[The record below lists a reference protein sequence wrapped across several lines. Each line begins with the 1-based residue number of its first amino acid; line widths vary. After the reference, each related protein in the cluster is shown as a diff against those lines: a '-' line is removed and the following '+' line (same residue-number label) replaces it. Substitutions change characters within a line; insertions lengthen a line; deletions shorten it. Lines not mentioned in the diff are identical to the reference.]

1 MDISIVLRL
10 EVHGYNTQHAK
21 GLLGKKFYQLSSINY
36 SKIII
41 SCAAKLLVAFILNI
55 VTSSFSTFIPSSF
68 FLHFF
73 SPSLLLIP
81 CLHQSIRCLS
91 VCLSVCSSISVC
103 LSVFLSV
110 CRFVCLSVC
119 LYVCP
124 SVYLCVCI
132 CLSVCLSVCLSFYLP
147 VSVFV
152 FPSACS
158 VSDHLWYVL
167 AERLLVYFYFSW
179 TS

>member
-41 SCAAKLLVAFILNI
+41 SCAAKLLVAFILII
-55 VTSSFSTFIPSSF
+55 VTLSFSTFIPSSF

-73 SPSLLLIP
+73 SPSLFLIP

-119 LYVCP
+119 ILSICL
-124 SVYLCVCI
+124 SLCVYVPVCLSFLLSACLCF
-132 CLSVCLSVCLSFYLP
+132 CLSVCL
-147 VSVFV
+147 
-152 FPSACS
+152 
-158 VSDHLWYVL
+158 
-167 AERLLVYFYFSW
+167 FSL
-179 TS
+179 

>member
-1 MDISIVLRL
+1 M
-10 EVHGYNTQHAK
+10 HGYNTQHAK

-55 VTSSFSTFIPSSF
+55 VTLSFSTFIPSSF

-119 LYVCP
+119 M
-124 SVYLCVCI
+124 SVYLSV
-132 CLSVCLSVCLSFYLP
+132 SVCLSVCLSVFLSVYLFVCLPACLSVYLSVCLP
-147 VSVFV
+147 VSICLCVSICLSRWDV
-152 FPSACS
+152 AC
-158 VSDHLWYVL
+158 VPLQAY
-167 AERLLVYFYFSW
+167 
-179 TS
+179 

>member
-41 SCAAKLLVAFILNI
+41 SCAAKLLVAFIWNI
-55 VTSSFSTFIPSSF
+55 VTFSFSTFIPSSF

-73 SPSLLLIP
+73 SPSLFLIP

-119 LYVCP
+119 IL
-124 SVYLCVCI
+124 SI
-132 CLSVCLSVCLSFYLP
+132 CLSLCVYLPVCLSFYLP

-167 AERLLVYFYFSW
+167 AERLLVYFCFSW

>member
-55 VTSSFSTFIPSSF
+55 VTLSFSTFIPSSF

-119 LYVCP
+119 MSVHLSISVCVSACL
-124 SVYLCVCI
+124 SVFPFI
-132 CLSVCLSVCLSFYLP
+132 CLSLFLSFRLP
-147 VSVFV
+147 VQSLIICGMF
-152 FPSACS
+152 
-158 VSDHLWYVL
+158 
-167 AERLLVYFYFSW
+167 
-179 TS
+179 

>member
-1 MDISIVLRL
+1 M
-10 EVHGYNTQHAK
+10 HGYNTQHAK

-55 VTSSFSTFIPSSF
+55 VTLSFSTFIPSSF

-119 LYVCP
+119 MSVHLCISVCVSACL
-124 SVYLCVCI
+124 SVFPFI
-132 CLSVCLSVCLSFYLP
+132 CLSLFLSFRLP
-147 VSVFV
+147 VQSLIICGMF
-152 FPSACS
+152 
-158 VSDHLWYVL
+158 
-167 AERLLVYFYFSW
+167 
-179 TS
+179 